1 MTKYLLKR
9 LFTMVITL
17 IGVSIL
23 VFLMIHL
30 IPGDPVLNILGEFA
44 TEEAIQRLE
53 ESLGLNKPLMVQYF
67 SFIGDALQGN
77 LGKSYITNQY
87 VLDEIIN
94 RLPVTFQLAVYSL
107 IIGTVVGIVM
117 GTIAAVKQN
126 TIFDQLAMFIS
137 LIGISAP
144 GFWIALFLI
153 YFFAYQLPIFPIS
166 GYDGFYSLILPSITL
181 GLATAGNIAR
191 MTRSSML
198 EVIKQDYMRTAEA
211 KGVDVFRLIFG
222 HGLQNALIPVITL
235 IGLQFGNL
243 LAGAVVTETVFALPG
258 IGSLAI
264 TAIATR
270 DMPTIQGLVLFM
282 AFMFIL
288 VNLIVDIIY
297 SAVDPRIKYE

>member
-1 MTKYLLKR
+1 MTRYLLKR
-9 LFTMVITL
+9 IFTMLITL
-17 IGVSIL
+17 LGVSIL

-44 TEEAIQRLE
+44 TEEAINNLKAD
-53 ESLGLNKPLMVQYF
+53 LGLNQPLYMQYF
-67 SFIGDALQGN
+67 SFIWNALQGD
-77 LGKSYITNQY
+77 LGQSYITNLY
-87 VLDEIIN
+87 VVDEIMN
-94 RLPVTFQLAVYSL
+94 RFPVTFQLAVYSL
-107 IIGTVVGIVM
+107 IIGAVVGIVM

-126 TIFDQLAMFIS
+126 TIFDQLAMMVS

-153 YFFAYQLPIFPIS
+153 YVFAYQLPIFPIS
-166 GYDGFYSLILPSITL
+166 GYEGIYSLILPSITL
-181 GLATAGNIAR
+181 GLATSGNIAR

-211 KGVDVFRLIFG
+211 KGVNVFRLIFG

-235 IGLQFGNL
+235 IGLQFGHL

-264 TAIATR
+264 EAIATR
-270 DMPTIQGLVLFM
+270 DMPTIQGLVMFM
-282 AFMFIL
+282 AFIFIV
-288 VNLIVDIIY
+288 VNLLVDIIY
-297 SAVDPRIKYE
+297 SSVDPRIKYE

>member
-1 MTKYLLKR
+1 MTRYLLKR
-9 LFTMVITL
+9 MGTMLITL
-17 IGVSIL
+17 WGVSVL

-44 TEEAIQRLE
+44 TEEAVNKLKAD
-53 ESLGLNKPLMVQYF
+53 LGLDQPLLMQYF
-67 SFIGDALQGN
+67 LFIGDALQGN
-77 LGKSYITNQY
+77 LGQSYITNQY
-87 VLDEIIN
+87 VVDEIIN
-94 RLPVTFQLAVYSL
+94 RFPVTFQLAVYSL
-107 IIGTVVGIVM
+107 VIGSVVGIVM

-126 TIFDQLAMFIS
+126 TIFDQLAMLIS

-153 YFFAYQLPIFPIS
+153 FIFAYQIPIFPIS
-166 GYDGFYSLILPSITL
+166 GYDGIYSLILPSITL

-198 EVIKQDYMRTAEA
+198 EVVKQDYMRTAEA
-211 KGVDVFRLIFG
+211 KGVNAYRLIFG

-235 IGLQFGNL
+235 IGLQFGHL

-264 TAIATR
+264 DAIATR

-282 AFMFIL
+282 AFIFIV
-288 VNLIVDIIY
+288 VNLLVDIFY
-297 SAVDPRIKYE
+297 SAIDPRIKYE